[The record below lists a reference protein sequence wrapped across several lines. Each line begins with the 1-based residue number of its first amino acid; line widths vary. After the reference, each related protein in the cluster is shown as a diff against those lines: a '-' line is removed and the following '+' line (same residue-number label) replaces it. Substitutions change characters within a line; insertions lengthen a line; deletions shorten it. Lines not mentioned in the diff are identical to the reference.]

1 MSFKIVRFNCCGMD
15 VHKNIIVATVG
26 ITDRSTLITEYHQK
40 SFSSLNSDLFKL
52 CDWLDSFG
60 CKDVYQ

>member
-26 ITDRSTLITEYHQK
+26 ITDRNTLITEYHQK
-40 SFSSLNSDLFKL
+40 SFSSLNSDLYKL
-52 CDWLDSFG
+52 CN
-60 CKDVYQ
+60 